1 MILKKTTISSHHD
14 SGSAKKNCL
23 QKKWL
28 IPPAAIIAC
37 IIWGTPFKLLKI
49 FYDELQ
55 ITTERF
61 GSAYNGQMLVAVSI
75 RFFLAGMLL
84 LIFARA
90 TGNAIFRLQKKQWGE
105 AALMGVLSTTI
116 SYYFFNIGNVNIS
129 SSITASIIGQSGI
142 FFGVVLAHFFYKDD
156 KLTWQK
162 CAALLL
168 GFVGLVFSQRTP
180 GTPFSEIFSDL
191 SLTGEG
197 FMLIH
202 GLIFS
207 IATMVGKKFTGNLN
221 SFVMTGW
228 NLVIGSVLLCLTG
241 ICMGGSLSAFLWT
254 GKAFAILWVL
264 ALASAIPFG
273 IWYWCTQY
281 MPVSRLSMY
290 KFLIP
295 VSGSV
300 IALFFGETF
309 TVTLGIGLVL
319 VCISII
325 WISLGKRA

>member
-1 MILKKTTISSHHD
+1 MEKTENNSQNETS
-14 SGSAKKNCL
+14 SAKVSRL

-28 IPPAAIIAC
+28 IPLAAIIAC

-75 RFFLAGMLL
+75 RFFLAGVLL
-84 LIFARA
+84 LLFARI
-90 TGNAIFRLQKKQWGE
+90 TGNAVFRLQKKQWGE
-105 AALMGVLSTTI
+105 AVLMGILSTTI

-162 CAALLL
+162 WAALLL

-180 GTPFSEIFSDL
+180 GTPISEIFS
-191 SLTGEG
+191 SFTLTGEG

-207 IATMVGKKFTGNLN
+207 VATMVGKKFTGNLN

-228 NLVIGSVLLCLTG
+228 NLVIGSVLLCLAG
-241 ICMGGSLSAFLWT
+241 ICMGGSFHAFLWT

-300 IALFFGETF
+300 IALFFGESF
-309 TVTLGIGLVL
+309 TMTLGIGLLL
-319 VCISII
+319 VCISIV
-325 WISLGKRA
+325 WISLDSKNE